1 VTRGKDERE
10 DDDDFFFV
18 THLMFYFFGI
28 SSLASLVV
36 TTESRDP
43 AFPRPRARRAFEGDA
58 TPPPLTP
65 W

>member
-18 THLMFYFFGI
+18 THRFIFGI
-28 SSLASLVV
+28 SPLASLVV